1 MWTSYLT
8 LKDSLAILVLLLTEF
23 GIRYTKRTASGI
35 YVLVLL
41 RVQCLH
47 CLVCVLGIE
56 ED

>member
-35 YVLVLL
+35 YVHVLL